1 MDTSDA
7 EEITERDFLTSL
19 VLRSKELGR
28 NEITNNTSN
37 TTEQHDIS
45 NRNILHIFKN
55 GNECDCISNSINP
68 NNNMQSYNKYELCL
82 KVLEIDKSFSSAY
95 FQLFMV

>member
-7 EEITERDFLTSL
+7 EEITERDFLNSL
-19 VLRSKELGR
+19 VLRSKELSR

-37 TTEQHDIS
+37 TTEQHDLS
-45 NRNILHIFKN
+45 NRNILHIFN
-55 GNECDCISNSINP
+55 GNKCDCISNSINP
-68 NNNMQSYNKYELCL
+68 NYNIQSYNKKQLCL
-82 KVLEIDKSFSSAY
+82 KVLEIDEKFSSAY